1 VVNTTPVSNG
11 TARRLRHKTENAAA
25 RTVVM
30 SVVVCPECGQ
40 RFAISHDPA
49 SQDALLAERQAAW
62 LKDHFVWDH
71 IQENKH
77 RALIMLPASAD
88 MK

>member
-1 VVNTTPVSNG
+1 VNTLPAQNG
-11 TARRLRHKTENAAA
+11 TARRLRQKTETAAA
-25 RTVVM
+25 RTSIVM

-49 SQDALLAERQAAW
+49 AQDPVLAERQATW
-62 LKDHFVWDH
+62 LQDQFVWDH
-71 IQENKH
+71 IQESKH

-88 MK
+88 IK

>member
-1 VVNTTPVSNG
+1 VNTLPAQNG
-11 TARRLRHKTENAAA
+11 TARRLRQKTETAAA
-25 RTVVM
+25 RNSIVM
-30 SVVVCPECGQ
+30 NVVVCPECGQ

-49 SQDALLAERQAAW
+49 SQDPDLAQRQSAW
-62 LKDHFVWDH
+62 LKDQFVWDH